1 MFVHSDEN
9 LTPLMKIIIEL
20 YGFELKMKHNTNSVF
35 VIAIVLQKAFGGLF
49 AIRAVSLS
57 LWVFLLPL
65 TPKLSSNL
73 GDNGEKLIYAVG
85 SILFMPF
92 GTQPNT
98 RA

>member
-1 MFVHSDEN
+1 
-9 LTPLMKIIIEL
+9 
-20 YGFELKMKHNTNSVF
+20 MKHNTNSVF

-49 AIRAVSLS
+49 VIRAVSLS

-65 TPKLSSNL
+65 SPKLSSNL
-73 GDNGEKLIYAVG
+73 GDNGEKLVYAVG